1 MLVNATNKRLKV
13 KAFQLLYDKLEK
25 KEFEQDLYDFVQ
37 VCDLNNNKFIYDLVT
52 INYRSEMY
60 KKEVFSCLKQY
71 CSEMEITSFSAYEQA
86 LAIIGSSNASY
97 IFSVLDSFTD
107 LYIKSEYSYATLSKY
122 YFLRE
127 ELSLIDDGYG
137 ERSEMEVLGEI
148 KKYSRTVIDLFNS
161 YKEKED
167 WKGFLL
173 GSEEIVNSNTS
184 EIEVQEMSAK
194 EFVSSSLANLE
205 SKSRIE
211 KLLGRAGYSN
221 YEINAFFTNSKK
233 ETIKKYKEKALP
245 LLVVGFSFSTPGILI
260 LSNGHTR
267 IIYAWFLSFIG
278 LACVYTS
285 IRLYVKIM
293 RS

>member
-127 ELSLIDDGYG
+127 ELSLIDDG
-137 ERSEMEVLGEI
+137 
-148 KKYSRTVIDLFNS
+148 
-161 YKEKED
+161 
-167 WKGFLL
+167 FLL